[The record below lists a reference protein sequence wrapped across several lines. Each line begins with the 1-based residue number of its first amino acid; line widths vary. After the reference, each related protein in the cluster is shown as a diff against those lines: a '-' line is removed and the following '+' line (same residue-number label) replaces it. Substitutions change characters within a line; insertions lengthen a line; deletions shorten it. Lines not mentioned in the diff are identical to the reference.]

1 MRATTCISASAL
13 VTKAVA
19 RVHRAMILAG
29 TRLQRYGVIGAVVV
43 VVLVLLVVFFPWNA
57 LREPVAKYAT
67 ARLHRMVSINYLD
80 VALGLTTRVRV
91 DGLAIGNAD
100 WSKDPQMAT
109 AERVMLSFGLRSLL
123 RGRPDHIRLVEPKV
137 LLERSA
143 DGDANWRFDGNTGG
157 VALRIGGIDVERGVL
172 RYRDPALR
180 ADITANLQTAG
191 AVGAAPLTLRFS
203 GSGMLRGEPFKLD
216 GEGHGLDPLRNL
228 DDPYRL
234 VLDARAGAT
243 TLRFE
248 GTVVPAQP
256 ENLRGD
262 LHLRG
267 ADLSDLYPIIP
278 TPLPWTPPYDLA
290 GQLTHANDQWV
301 FRQISGTVGHS
312 DLAGDFTVDR
322 SAQRTLTTA
331 LLSSRRL
338 DYKDL
343 GGFIGLPPGE
353 SGGRAKTAA
362 QQQEVRRRAARHR
375 VLSDKPFNFEKL
387 RNHDVDVTLRGR
399 SVKWGALPIDHL
411 VAHLVLKDGVLRFE
425 PLDFGIGD
433 GHVVSNITLDATRT
447 PASAQAQ
454 VDVRN
459 VELKRLF
466 PKLASPNGTAGR
478 IGGRAHF
485 RAHGN
490 SVAQLFATGDGE
502 GAIGMRGGEASTL
515 HVVLTNLDLARAAA
529 LMLRGDETSQIHCA
543 VAAVHAKDGVM
554 TPDLFVIDTS
564 AELITGDGDI
574 DFRNEKYEL
583 ELKGDSKHPSIFALR
598 GPIVIGGTF
607 AAPDVHPKAGSIVAR
622 IGAAVGLGV
631 LAPPLA
637 LLPLID
643 VGNAADADCKWLR
656 QEARISSGR

>member
-1 MRATTCISASAL
+1 
-13 VTKAVA
+13 
-19 RVHRAMILAG
+19 MIYAG
-29 TRLQRYGVIGAVVV
+29 TPFRRYGPIGAAAIVA
-43 VVLVLLVVFFPWNA
+43 LALLVVFFPWNA
-57 LREPVAKYAT
+57 LRGPLVKYAS
-67 ARLHRMVSINYLD
+67 ARLHRVVSIGGDLD
-80 VALGLTTRVRV
+80 VELGLTTRVRV
-91 DGLAIGNAD
+91 DGLAIGNAE
-100 WSKDPQMAT
+100 WSKEPQMAT
-109 AERVMLSFGLRSLL
+109 AERVTLSFGLASLL
-123 RGRPDHIRLVEPKV
+123 RGRPDHVRLVEPKL
-137 LLERSA
+137 LLERSV

-157 VALRIGGIDVERGVL
+157 VALRIGGIDVDHGVV
-172 RYRDPALR
+172 RYVDPTLH

-191 AVGAAPLTLRFS
+191 AIGETPLTLRFN
-203 GSGMLRGEPFKLD
+203 GSGTLRGGPFSLE
-216 GEGHGLDPLRNL
+216 GEGHGLDQLRNL

-243 TLRFE
+243 KLRFE

-267 ADLSDLYPIIP
+267 ADLSDLYPIVP
-278 TPLPWTPPYDLA
+278 APLPWTPPYDLT
-290 GQLTHANDQWV
+290 GHLTHANSQWV

-331 LLSSRRL
+331 ELSSRSL

-353 SGGRAKTAA
+353 TAGRAKTAA
-362 QQQEVRRRAARHR
+362 QQKEVRRRAARR
-375 VLSDKPFNFEKL
+375 GVLPDKPFDFEKL
-387 RNHDVDVTLRGR
+387 RDHDVEVTFQGR

-411 VAHLVLKDGVLRFE
+411 VAHLVLKNGILHFE
-425 PLDFGIGD
+425 PLDFGIAD
-433 GHVVSNITLDATRT
+433 GHVVSDITLDATRM
-447 PASAQAQ
+447 PATAQAQ
-454 VDVRN
+454 VEVRN
-459 VELKRLF
+459 VELKRIF
-466 PKLASPNGTAGR
+466 PKLASPRGTAGR
-478 IGGRAHF
+478 VGGRAHF
-485 RAHGN
+485 RTRGD
-490 SVAQLFATGDGE
+490 SVAQLFAAGDGE
-502 GAIGMRGGEASTL
+502 GALAMRGGEASTL
-515 HVVLTNLDLARAAA
+515 QVVLTNLDLARAAA
-529 LMLRGDETSQIHCA
+529 LMLHGDESAQIHCA

-574 DFRNEKYEL
+574 DFRNEKYGL
-583 ELKGDSKHPSIFALR
+583 ELKADSKHPSILALR

-607 AAPDVHPKAGSIVAR
+607 AAPVVHPKMGPVAAR
-622 IGAAVGLGV
+622 IGAAVGLGL

-643 VGNAADADCKWLR
+643 LGDASDVDCKWLR

>member
-1 MRATTCISASAL
+1 
-13 VTKAVA
+13 
-19 RVHRAMILAG
+19 MIHAG
-29 TRLQRYGVIGAVVV
+29 MPLRRYGLIGAAIVAV
-43 VVLVLLVVFFPWNA
+43 VLLVVFFPWNA
-57 LREPVAKYAT
+57 LRGPVAKYAS
-67 ARLHRMVSINYLD
+67 ARLHRVVSINGDLD

-91 DGLAIGNAD
+91 DGVAIGNAD
-100 WSKDPQMAT
+100 WSKEPQMAT
-109 AERVMLSFGLRSLL
+109 AKRVMLSFGLASLL
-123 RGRPDHIRLVEPKV
+123 RGRPDHVRLVEPK
-137 LLERSA
+137 LFLERSV
-143 DGDANWRFDGNTGG
+143 DGNANWRFDGNSGG
-157 VALRIGGIDVERGVL
+157 VALRIGGIDVDHGVV
-172 RYRDPALR
+172 RYRDPTLR

-191 AVGAAPLTLRFS
+191 AIGEAPLTLRFN
-203 GSGMLRGEPFKLD
+203 GSGTLRGEPFSLE
-216 GEGHGLDPLRNL
+216 GEGHGLDQLRNL

-267 ADLSDLYPIIP
+267 ADLSDLYPIVP
-278 TPLPWTPPYDLA
+278 APLPWTPPYDLT
-290 GQLTHANDQWV
+290 GQLTHANSRWV

-331 LLSSRRL
+331 ELSSRKL

-353 SGGRAKTAA
+353 AAGRAQTAA
-362 QQQEVRRRAARHR
+362 QQKEVRRRAARHR
-375 VLSDKPFNFEKL
+375 VLPDKPFDFEKL
-387 RNHDVDVTLRGR
+387 RDHDVDVKFQGR

-411 VAHLVLKDGVLRFE
+411 AAHLVLKNGILHFE
-425 PLDFGIGD
+425 PLDFGIAD
-433 GHVVSNITLDATRT
+433 GHVVSNITLDASRM
-447 PASAQAQ
+447 PATAQAQ
-454 VDVRN
+454 VEVRN
-459 VELKRLF
+459 VELKRIF

-478 IGGRAHF
+478 VGGRAHF
-485 RAHGN
+485 RTRGN
-490 SVAQLFATGDGE
+490 SVAQLFAAGDGE
-502 GAIGMRGGEASTL
+502 GAIAMRGGEASTL
-515 HVVLTNLDLARAAA
+515 QVVLTNLDLARAAA
-529 LMLRGDETSQIHCA
+529 LMLRGDETAQIHCA

-564 AELITGDGDI
+564 AELITGDGEI

-583 ELKGDSKHPSIFALR
+583 ELKADSKHPSILALR

-607 AAPDVHPKAGSIVAR
+607 AAPVVHPKAGAVAAR
-622 IGAAVGLGV
+622 IGAAVGLGL

-643 VGNAADADCKWLR
+643 VGDASDVDCKWLR